1 MNALKEKHDMI
12 HRIDPD
18 NPEENPERFEEL
30 VRLLE
35 EGSDPALKAH
45 LEGFHHS
52 DLADAFGLLPKTLRA
67 RVLDALREELDHD
80 LLFELEDHLRHEI
93 TDNLSAREVAEV
105 ITEMDSD
112 EAVQV
117 LEDMGEKERKEI
129 LEEVPDEERGDIEIG
144 LAYPEDSAGRRMQTD
159 FVSVGRNWDVGE
171 TIDFLREEV
180 ELPEEFF
187 DVFVVDEKEK
197 PIGVISLSRI
207 LRSPRPTLMR
217 EICDETQV
225 IVPAENYGVKI
236 LSIGFFAELDEA
248 VVWRGPMAVKALKQL
263 IFDADWGE
271 LDYLIIDTPPGTG
284 DVHLSIVQSLPLT
297 GAVVVTTPQPVALA
311 DAKKAVAML
320 KMDNI
325 KVPVLGLVENMSWF
339 TPKNYPEEKYFIFG
353 EDGGENLAKSL
364 NLELLGKV
372 PIVESIRQSGD
383 VGRPAVLQQE
393 TIVEKYYNDLC
404 DKLILNIEERNATLE
419 PTKVVGVEYGD
430 PKCST

>member
-1 MNALKEKHDMI
+1 MKINSETILESLKKVIE
-12 HRIDPD
+12 PD
-18 NPEENPERFEEL
+18 LGKDIVSLGL
-30 VRLLE
+30 V
-35 EGSDPALKAH
+35 
-45 LEGFHHS
+45 
-52 DLADAFGLLPKTLRA
+52 
-67 RVLDALREELDHD
+67 
-80 LLFELEDHLRHEI
+80 
-93 TDNLSAREVAEV
+93 TD
-105 ITEMDSD
+105 IK
-112 EAVQV
+112 V
-117 LEDMGEKERKEI
+117 LEDKVSFSVQMKNAAMHARKRMQEACEFAIERTIGKDYSI
-129 LEEVPDEERGDIEIG
+129 EVNVQAMKKAEASQSVLPNIKNTIAVVSGKGGVGKSTVSANLAVG
-144 LAYPEDSAGRRMQTD
+144 LAKKG
-159 FVSVGRNWDVGE
+159 FSVGVVDADIYGPSMP
-171 TIDFLREEV
+171 IM
-180 ELPEEFF
+180 F
-187 DVFVVDEKEK
+187 DVLHYR
-197 PIGVISLSRI
+197 PIS
-207 LRSPRPTLMR
+207 R
-217 EICDETQV
+217 EINKKQV

-339 TPKNYPEEKYFIFG
+339 TPKNHPEEKYFIFG

-364 NLELLGKV
+364 SLELLGKV
-372 PIVESIRQSGD
+372 PLVESIRQSGD

-404 DKLILNIEERNATLE
+404 DKLILNIEERNAKLE
-419 PTKVVGVEYGD
+419 PTKVVGVEYGA

>member
-1 MNALKEKHDMI
+1 MKINSETIIESLKKVIEPDLGKDIVSLGLVTDIKVVENKVSFSVQMKNAAMHARKRMQQACEFAI
-12 HRIDPD
+12 
-18 NPEENPERFEEL
+18 ERSIGKNYSIE
-30 VRLLE
+30 VNVQ
-35 EGSDPALKAH
+35 AMKKAEASQSV
-45 LEGFHHS
+45 LPNIKNTIAVVSGKGGVGKS
-52 DLADAFGLLPKTLRA
+52 TVSANLA
-67 RVLDALREELDHD
+67 V
-80 LLFELEDHLRHEI
+80 
-93 TDNLSAREVAEV
+93 
-105 ITEMDSD
+105 
-112 EAVQV
+112 
-117 LEDMGEKERKEI
+117 
-129 LEEVPDEERGDIEIG
+129 G
-144 LAYPEDSAGRRMQTD
+144 LAKKG
-159 FVSVGRNWDVGE
+159 FNVGVVDADIYGPSMP
-171 TIDFLREEV
+171 IM
-180 ELPEEFF
+180 F
-187 DVFVVDEKEK
+187 DVLHYR
-197 PIGVISLSRI
+197 PIS
-207 LRSPRPTLMR
+207 R
-217 EICDETQV
+217 EINKKQV

-339 TPKNYPEEKYFIFG
+339 TPKNHPEEKYFIFG

-364 NLELLGKV
+364 SLELLGKV
-372 PIVESIRQSGD
+372 PLVESIRQSGD

-404 DKLILNIEERNATLE
+404 DKLILNIEERNAKLD
-419 PTKVVGVEYGD
+419 PTKVVGVEYGA

>member
-1 MNALKEKHDMI
+1 MKINSETIIESLKKVIEPDLGKDIVSLGLVTDIKVMENKVSFSVQMKNAAMHARKRMQQACEFAI
-12 HRIDPD
+12 
-18 NPEENPERFEEL
+18 ERSIGKNYSIE
-30 VRLLE
+30 VNVQ
-35 EGSDPALKAH
+35 AMKKAEASQSV
-45 LEGFHHS
+45 LPNIKNTIAVVSGKGGVGKS
-52 DLADAFGLLPKTLRA
+52 TVSANLA
-67 RVLDALREELDHD
+67 V
-80 LLFELEDHLRHEI
+80 
-93 TDNLSAREVAEV
+93 
-105 ITEMDSD
+105 
-112 EAVQV
+112 
-117 LEDMGEKERKEI
+117 
-129 LEEVPDEERGDIEIG
+129 G
-144 LAYPEDSAGRRMQTD
+144 LAKKG
-159 FVSVGRNWDVGE
+159 FNVGVVDADIYGPSMP
-171 TIDFLREEV
+171 IM
-180 ELPEEFF
+180 F
-187 DVFVVDEKEK
+187 DVLHYR
-197 PIGVISLSRI
+197 PIS
-207 LRSPRPTLMR
+207 R
-217 EICDETQV
+217 EINKKQV

-339 TPKNYPEEKYFIFG
+339 TPKNHPEEKYFIFG

-364 NLELLGKV
+364 SLELLGKV
-372 PIVESIRQSGD
+372 PLVESIRQSGD

-404 DKLILNIEERNATLE
+404 DKLILNIEERNAKLD
-419 PTKVVGVEYGD
+419 PTKVVGVEYGA

>member
-1 MNALKEKHDMI
+1 MKVNSETIIESLKKVIEPDLGKDIVSLGLVTDIKVMENKVSFSVQMKNAAMHARKRMQQACEFAI
-12 HRIDPD
+12 
-18 NPEENPERFEEL
+18 ERSIGKDYSIE
-30 VRLLE
+30 VNVQ
-35 EGSDPALKAH
+35 AMKKAEASQSV
-45 LEGFHHS
+45 LPNIKNTIAVVSGKGGVGKS
-52 DLADAFGLLPKTLRA
+52 TVSANLA
-67 RVLDALREELDHD
+67 V
-80 LLFELEDHLRHEI
+80 
-93 TDNLSAREVAEV
+93 
-105 ITEMDSD
+105 
-112 EAVQV
+112 
-117 LEDMGEKERKEI
+117 
-129 LEEVPDEERGDIEIG
+129 G
-144 LAYPEDSAGRRMQTD
+144 LAKKG
-159 FVSVGRNWDVGE
+159 FNVGVVDADIYGPSMP
-171 TIDFLREEV
+171 IM
-180 ELPEEFF
+180 F
-187 DVFVVDEKEK
+187 DVLHYR
-197 PIGVISLSRI
+197 PIS
-207 LRSPRPTLMR
+207 R
-217 EICDETQV
+217 EINKKQV

-339 TPKNYPEEKYFIFG
+339 TPKNHPEEKYFIFG

-364 NLELLGKV
+364 SLELLGKV
-372 PIVESIRQSGD
+372 PLVESIRQSGD

-404 DKLILNIEERNATLE
+404 DKLILNIEERNAKLD
-419 PTKVVGVEYGD
+419 PTKVVGVEYGA

>member
-1 MNALKEKHDMI
+1 MNVNSENIIESLKKVIE
-12 HRIDPD
+12 PD
-18 NPEENPERFEEL
+18 LGKDIVSLGLVTDIKVTENKVSFSVQMKNAAMHARKRMQQACEFAIERSIGKDYSIE
-30 VRLLE
+30 VNVQ
-35 EGSDPALKAH
+35 AMKKAEASQSV
-45 LEGFHHS
+45 LPNIKNTIAVVSGKGGVGKS
-52 DLADAFGLLPKTLRA
+52 TVSANLA
-67 RVLDALREELDHD
+67 V
-80 LLFELEDHLRHEI
+80 
-93 TDNLSAREVAEV
+93 
-105 ITEMDSD
+105 
-112 EAVQV
+112 
-117 LEDMGEKERKEI
+117 
-129 LEEVPDEERGDIEIG
+129 G
-144 LAYPEDSAGRRMQTD
+144 LAKKG
-159 FVSVGRNWDVGE
+159 FNVGVVDADIYGPSMP
-171 TIDFLREEV
+171 IM
-180 ELPEEFF
+180 F
-187 DVFVVDEKEK
+187 DVLHYR
-197 PIGVISLSRI
+197 PIS
-207 LRSPRPTLMR
+207 R
-217 EICDETQV
+217 EINKKQV

-339 TPKNYPEEKYFIFG
+339 TPKNHPEEKYFIFG

-364 NLELLGKV
+364 SLELLGKV
-372 PIVESIRQSGD
+372 PLVESIRQSGD

-404 DKLILNIEERNATLE
+404 DKLILNIEERNAKLD
-419 PTKVVGVEYGD
+419 PTKVVGVEYGA

>member
-1 MNALKEKHDMI
+1 MKVNSETIIESLKKVIEPDLGKDIVSLGLVTDIKVTENKVSFSVQMKNAAMHARKRMQQACEFAI
-12 HRIDPD
+12 
-18 NPEENPERFEEL
+18 ERSIGKNYSIE
-30 VRLLE
+30 VNVQ
-35 EGSDPALKAH
+35 AMKKAEAFQSV
-45 LEGFHHS
+45 LPNIKNTIAVVSGKGGVGKS
-52 DLADAFGLLPKTLRA
+52 TVSANLA
-67 RVLDALREELDHD
+67 V
-80 LLFELEDHLRHEI
+80 
-93 TDNLSAREVAEV
+93 
-105 ITEMDSD
+105 
-112 EAVQV
+112 
-117 LEDMGEKERKEI
+117 
-129 LEEVPDEERGDIEIG
+129 G
-144 LAYPEDSAGRRMQTD
+144 LAKKG
-159 FVSVGRNWDVGE
+159 FNVGVVDADIYGPSMP
-171 TIDFLREEV
+171 IM
-180 ELPEEFF
+180 F
-187 DVFVVDEKEK
+187 DVLHYR
-197 PIGVISLSRI
+197 PIS
-207 LRSPRPTLMR
+207 R
-217 EICDETQV
+217 EINKKQV

-339 TPKNYPEEKYFIFG
+339 TPKNHPEEKYFIFG

-364 NLELLGKV
+364 SLELLGKV
-372 PIVESIRQSGD
+372 PLVESIRQSGD

-404 DKLILNIEERNATLE
+404 DKLILNIEERNAKLD
-419 PTKVVGVEYGD
+419 PTKVVGVEYGAS
-430 PKCST
+430 KCST

>member
-1 MNALKEKHDMI
+1 MKVNSETIIESLKKVIEPDLGKDIVSLGLVTDIKVMENKVSFSVQMKNAAMHARKRMQQACEFAI
-12 HRIDPD
+12 
-18 NPEENPERFEEL
+18 ERSIGKNYSIE
-30 VRLLE
+30 VNVQ
-35 EGSDPALKAH
+35 AMKKAEASQSV
-45 LEGFHHS
+45 LPNIKNTIAVVSGKGGVGKS
-52 DLADAFGLLPKTLRA
+52 TVSANLA
-67 RVLDALREELDHD
+67 V
-80 LLFELEDHLRHEI
+80 
-93 TDNLSAREVAEV
+93 
-105 ITEMDSD
+105 
-112 EAVQV
+112 
-117 LEDMGEKERKEI
+117 
-129 LEEVPDEERGDIEIG
+129 G
-144 LAYPEDSAGRRMQTD
+144 LAKKG
-159 FVSVGRNWDVGE
+159 FNVGVVDADIYGPSMP
-171 TIDFLREEV
+171 IM
-180 ELPEEFF
+180 F
-187 DVFVVDEKEK
+187 DVLHYR
-197 PIGVISLSRI
+197 PIS
-207 LRSPRPTLMR
+207 R
-217 EICDETQV
+217 EINKKQV

-339 TPKNYPEEKYFIFG
+339 TPKNHPEEKYFIFG

-364 NLELLGKV
+364 SLELLGKV
-372 PIVESIRQSGD
+372 PLIESIRQSGD

-404 DKLILNIEERNATLE
+404 DKLILNIEERNAKLD
-419 PTKVVGVEYGD
+419 PTKVVGVEYGA

>member
-1 MNALKEKHDMI
+1 MKVNSETIIESLKKVIEPDLGKDIVSLGLVTDIKVTENKVSFSVQMKNAAMHARKRMQQACEFAI
-12 HRIDPD
+12 
-18 NPEENPERFEEL
+18 ERSIGKNYSIE
-30 VRLLE
+30 VNVQ
-35 EGSDPALKAH
+35 AMKKAEASQSV
-45 LEGFHHS
+45 LPNIKNTIAVVSGKGGVGKS
-52 DLADAFGLLPKTLRA
+52 TVSANLA
-67 RVLDALREELDHD
+67 V
-80 LLFELEDHLRHEI
+80 
-93 TDNLSAREVAEV
+93 
-105 ITEMDSD
+105 
-112 EAVQV
+112 
-117 LEDMGEKERKEI
+117 
-129 LEEVPDEERGDIEIG
+129 G
-144 LAYPEDSAGRRMQTD
+144 LAKKG
-159 FVSVGRNWDVGE
+159 FNVGVVDADIYGPSMP
-171 TIDFLREEV
+171 IM
-180 ELPEEFF
+180 F
-187 DVFVVDEKEK
+187 DVLHYR
-197 PIGVISLSRI
+197 PIS
-207 LRSPRPTLMR
+207 R
-217 EICDETQV
+217 EINKKQV

-339 TPKNYPEEKYFIFG
+339 TPKNHPEEKYFIFG

-364 NLELLGKV
+364 SLELLGKV
-372 PIVESIRQSGD
+372 PLVESIRQSGD

-393 TIVEKYYNDLC
+393 TIIEKYYNDLC
-404 DKLILNIEERNATLE
+404 DKLILNIEERNAKLD
-419 PTKVVGVEYGD
+419 PTKVVGVEYGA

>member
-1 MNALKEKHDMI
+1 MKIN
-12 HRIDPD
+12 
-18 NPEENPERFEEL
+18 
-30 VRLLE
+30 
-35 EGSDPALKAH
+35 S
-45 LEGFHHS
+45 
-52 DLADAFGLLPKTLRA
+52 KT
-67 RVLDALREELDHD
+67 
-80 LLFELEDHLRHEI
+80 
-93 TDNLSAREVAEV
+93 
-105 ITEMDSD
+105 
-112 EAVQV
+112 
-117 LEDMGEKERKEI
+117 I
-129 LEEVPDEERGDIEIG
+129 LESLKKVIEPDLGKDIVSLGLVTDIKVMENKVSFSVQMKNAAMHARKRMQQACEFAIERSIGKNYSIEVNVQAMKKAEASQSVLPNIKNTIAVVSGKGGVGKSTVSANLAVG
-144 LAYPEDSAGRRMQTD
+144 LAKKG
-159 FVSVGRNWDVGE
+159 FNVGVVDADIYGPSMP
-171 TIDFLREEV
+171 IM
-180 ELPEEFF
+180 F
-187 DVFVVDEKEK
+187 DVLHYR
-197 PIGVISLSRI
+197 PIS
-207 LRSPRPTLMR
+207 R
-217 EICDETQV
+217 EINKKQV

-339 TPKNYPEEKYFIFG
+339 TPKNHPEEKYFIFG

-364 NLELLGKV
+364 SLELLGKV
-372 PIVESIRQSGD
+372 PLVESIRQSGD

-404 DKLILNIEERNATLE
+404 DKLILNIEERNAKLD
-419 PTKVVGVEYGD
+419 PTKVVGVEYGA